1 MILRSKPHPRH
12 PSADVSVMRAL
23 VAMYRL
29 QALAGARLRRG
40 DAGATA
46 TEYALLAALVAGVI
60 ILAVATV
67 GGEVLGLFQSADDA
81 LDVG

>member
-1 MILRSKPHPRH
+1 
-12 PSADVSVMRAL
+12 MRAL

-29 QALAGARLRRG
+29 PAVVGARLRRG
-40 DAGATA
+40 DGGATA

-60 ILAVATV
+60 LLAVATV
-67 GGEVLGLFQSADDA
+67 GGQVLALFQSADAA